1 MSPTIPWTAGRW
13 AATGGCSLCAAP
25 VVPDGFRDRAAY
37 RDFHITGLCQACQD
51 DHYFRPAVADA
62 RMRYPVRR
70 GVLAAPAVRD
80 GAVVELALLP
90 FLCIVP
96 EARVEWEA
104 RWMLRAGAGLAPLDP
119 WHELEPAEPVL
130 RSHQIR
136 LTEVADLAGAEVRA
150 ALDVDFAVVLD
161 APARDALA
169 AGLPLE
175 DSALCVALAE
185 DLRSR
190 ARLGPPLDGLLAY
203 WLREPVSVVRACALL
218 VLALAAPAG
227 RGRTRLGT
235 LGPLLHPHHA
245 RFPELDL
252 PLPGEDR

>member
-51 DHYFRPAVADA
+51 ELYFRPSVADA

-90 FLCIVP
+90 FLCVVP
-96 EARVEWEA
+96 EARVAWEA
-104 RWMLRAGAGLAPLDP
+104 RWLLRAGARLAPLDP

-130 RSHQIR
+130 RSHQVR

-161 APARDALA
+161 APARGAL
-169 AGLPLE
+169 AGLPLK

-227 RGRTRLGT
+227 RGRTRPGA
-235 LGPLLHPHHA
+235 LGPLLQHPE